1 MKKKILLSFMF
12 VCISIFAF
20 LTFNVSAEKY
30 DNYLSYIVLNGE
42 VKITGCDTSATTIEI
57 PATINGKPVT
67 SIGDFA
73 FYDCRSLTNIT
84 IPNGVTSID
93 NYAFQYCISLT
104 SITIPNSVTSIGE
117 RAFHS
122 CQSLTSISIPNGI
135 TNINDFTFY
144 DCSSLKTVT
153 IPNSITNIGNYAFKY
168 CISLTSITIPNSV
181 ISIGERA
188 FCNCK
193 NLSSVIIPNSVTNIE
208 SEAFR
213 YCHNL
218 TNVTIPDSVTNIGNC
233 AFSDCD
239 KLTGI
244 TVDANNNNY
253 YSENGILYNADKTEL
268 IMFPKGKTDKKFV
281 IPNGVISIDRLA
293 FGNCSLTSITISDS
307 VTNIGDYAFYS
318 CRSLTSITIPDSVTS
333 IGTNTFNA
341 CINLTSIT
349 IPSSITNINKSAF
362 SNCIQLTT
370 VKISNGVTSIGA
382 SAFEICPKLTTVTIP
397 NSISNIDKS
406 AFNACD
412 SLKNIYYNG
421 TEEQWNK
428 INIDDKNNDS
438 LKNATK
444 IYFAYINLLDKD
456 GNEIS
461 SKTQK
466 MGETVDTSAITI
478 PDGYALNLYKDKE
491 LTQEYLP
498 DTPICENLTL
508 YADFIEINKLKI
520 SGVQKADIGQKDI
533 LQSVTFATDKTAKY
547 LVCTVKYPK
556 DLQLKEISAK
566 DFYVDEDMR
575 ETLDGYTYSY
585 LTCTYK
591 ENGNIPLNKTLN
603 PFGLIFD
610 ISENAKA
617 NTVLKIE
624 ILEDAVLSGD
634 DTFTFDTIINNE
646 ITTNPILIQE
656 MSIIGADEIDKAA
669 TYTVLFNPENATNK
683 AVKWSVDDE
692 TVADVSESGTL
703 TPIKSGTVVLKA
715 ASTDGS
721 EVYAEKTV
729 NVKVYAEISSIT
741 ANTGVWNTEFIPE
754 TKEYIIYVSK
764 NTTSIRLTAK
774 HSGTLKSSDNKIFVN
789 NVAKPISIKD
799 DETNITL
806 TYSCTGYT
814 DSVYTLKI
822 LKFEGTKTA
831 VSDDGKSFTI
841 KPVNIAKGKTVIMA
855 LYDGDELAETQ
866 NTVYNG
872 TDISFKTDKAY
883 TNAKVMVWE
892 SLENIKPICDDEIV
906 K

>member
-1 MKKKILLSFMF
+1 MKRKILLSLMLMVFG
-12 VCISIFAF
+12 IFAF
-20 LTFNVSAEKY
+20 GMVS
-30 DNYLSYIVLNGE
+30 V
-42 VKITGCDTSATTIEI
+42 SATTSGTCGKNIRWEFNAETLTISGTGEMNDYSEANEQPWYGNYFSIKKIIIE
-57 PATINGKPVT
+57 NGVT
-67 SIGDFA
+67 SIGD
-73 FYDCRSLTNIT
+73 
-84 IPNGVTSID
+84 
-93 NYAFQYCISLT
+93 YAFSGFNDLT
-104 SITIPNSVTSIGE
+104 
-117 RAFHS
+117 
-122 CQSLTSISIPNGI
+122 
-135 TNINDFTFY
+135 D
-144 DCSSLKTVT
+144 
-153 IPNSITNIGNYAFKY
+153 
-168 CISLTSITIPNSV
+168 
-181 ISIGERA
+181 
-188 FCNCK
+188 
-193 NLSSVIIPNSVTNIE
+193 
-208 SEAFR
+208 
-213 YCHNL
+213 
-218 TNVTIPDSVTNIGNC
+218 VTIPDSVTCIGEC
-233 AFSDCD
+233 AFRWNKKMTSIKLPDSIDNIKKGAFQETGLTTITIPNRITTIAEDMFYGSELKNIEIPINVTSIEKSAFSWCLSLESVIFKGNVTSIGLYGFNNCR
-239 KLTGI
+239 KLTSIILPNSLITIGEMAFNYCACLKQINIPSSVTSISNDAFLYCNSLIKI
-244 TVDANNNNY
+244 TVDDNNTSY
-253 YSENGILYNADKTEL
+253 YSEDGVLYSKDKTKM
-268 IMFPKGKTDKKFV
+268 IRYPAGKENDKFV
-281 IPNGVISIDRLA
+281 IPSNVNVIEKFALL
-293 FGNCSLTSITISDS
+293 GCEN
-307 VTNIGDYAFYS
+307 
-318 CRSLTSITIPDSVTS
+318 
-333 IGTNTFNA
+333 
-341 CINLTSIT
+341 
-349 IPSSITNINKSAF
+349 
-362 SNCIQLTT
+362 
-370 VKISNGVTSIGA
+370 
-382 SAFEICPKLTTVTIP
+382 LTTVTIP
-397 NSISNIDKS
+397 NSISNIDTS
-406 AFNACD
+406 AFNVCD
-412 SLKNIYYNG
+412 SLTNIYYNG

-428 INIDDKNNDS
+428 INISAKGNDS

-466 MGETVDTSAITI
+466 MDETVDTSAITI

-498 DTPICENLTL
+498 DTPISENLTL
-508 YADFIEINKLKI
+508 YANFIEINKLKI

-547 LVCTVKYPK
+547 LVCTVKYPD

-603 PFGLIFD
+603 PFDLIFD

-634 DTFTFDTIINNE
+634 DTYTFDTIINNE

-729 NVKVYAEISSIT
+729 NVKVYAKISSIT

-866 NTVYNG
+866 NTVCNG